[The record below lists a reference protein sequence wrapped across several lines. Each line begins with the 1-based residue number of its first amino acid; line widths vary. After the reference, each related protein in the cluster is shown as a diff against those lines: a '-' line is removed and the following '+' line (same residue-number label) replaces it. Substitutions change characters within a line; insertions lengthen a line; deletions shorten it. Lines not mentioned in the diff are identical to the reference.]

1 MPKEHP
7 PIYRHVLKQAWKI
20 TINNKRLWVLGF
32 FATFLANAGIYDI
45 LLRGISGA
53 VNRGALS
60 SVFLQTDFLQTSSL
74 AFGALSIPFTLWE
87 IGEKIS
93 IVLPVLIFI
102 SVICALFLWLGASSQ
117 GGLMFAASKAVKN
130 SKYDLK
136 DAFHSGTVNF
146 WPLLITNLVSKTIAS
161 LLLLGVSYPVFLI
174 LTSEGIKPM
183 LLYFALFFLFV
194 PGALIVS
201 FLGLFSGAG
210 VVTKKMNLFV
220 AVKTSWEQFSKH
232 WLVSLEMAFIILGLG
247 VLVTA
252 GMLLAVLI
260 LSVPFVILAV
270 IAGLFAGGAGTS
282 FVFLVAFAALFAL
295 ALAIGS
301 AFTTFQ
307 ISAWTLLYLR
317 FLEKGAVAKVVRLW
331 NSLPKYLTP
340 KRR

>member
-1 MPKEHP
+1 MSKVHQS
-7 PIYRHVLKQAWKI
+7 IYREILRQALII
-20 TINNKRLWVLGF
+20 TIKNKRLWVLGF

-45 LLRGISGA
+45 LLRGVSGA
-53 VNRGALS
+53 VNKGALS
-60 SVFLQTDFLQTSSL
+60 SVFIQTDFLQTSSL

-87 IGEKIS
+87 IGEKMS

-102 SVICALFLWLGASSQ
+102 SVICAFFLWLGVSSQ

-130 SKYDLK
+130 SKYDLQ
-136 DAFHSGTVNF
+136 DAFHSGTTNF

-161 LLLLGVSYPVFLI
+161 LLLMGVSYPVFLI

-183 LLYFALFFLFV
+183 LLYFALFFLLV
-194 PGALIVS
+194 PGALIAS

-210 VVTKKMNLFV
+210 VVTKKMNLLA
-220 AVKTSWEQFSKH
+220 AVKTAWDQFSTH

-260 LSVPFVILAV
+260 FSIPFVIMAV
-270 IAGLFAGGAGTS
+270 VAGLLAGGAGTS

-295 ALAIGS
+295 AITIGS

-317 FLEKGAVAKVVRLW
+317 FVKKGAVAKVVRLW
-331 NSLPKYLTP
+331 NALPKYLAP